1 VAGAFRT
8 RSVIEEKYM
17 KKIKS
22 IESFG
27 SIDADNDSI
36 LLDAFEE
43 HEAFLDA
50 TNFKKFLIIGKKGSG
65 KTAIFKKIITQRAS
79 NIFTYGHTFSDY
91 PWHYHERQKVIGV
104 PEQDRYLHSW
114 KYLILL
120 TLSKIIL
127 NQDNSI
133 PFNEI
138 CFESSLSIEKFIID
152 TYGSKDID
160 VTQIFT
166 PSKVLKLSPSFGIN
180 WGALKGEIKPGLLP
194 IEHLPIII
202 QDVNKNLSE
211 IIMKTLNPQNKYY
224 LAFDELDLGFDPN
237 SSDYKERLT
246 GLILASR
253 NINLLAKENN
263 LSLNVIVFLRN
274 DIYNLLHFEDKNK
287 ITSNHISYIEW
298 DTERTSHTLK
308 KLMENRFTALLKEK
322 EGELVKWDDVFDE
335 TKKMTGRQEKYQH
348 IIDRTFLRP
357 RDIIQFCNEILKIYK
372 DNISSEE
379 KFNNEDINKSKNLYS
394 RYFIDELDDEIHK
407 HLPEYEKY
415 LDVFRDIGF
424 LQFEKKDFIDAFD
437 KRRSQLTISDPNDF
451 LKFLFEFSV
460 IGFYRVGGGGYGGSE
475 YSYKYYDEKTTFD
488 IQAEKLRIHPGLMEY
503 LQLKKYSKSTKN

>member
-1 VAGAFRT
+1 
-8 RSVIEEKYM
+8 M
-17 KKIKS
+17 KNINS
-22 IESFG
+22 IDSFG

-43 HEAFLDA
+43 HEAFIDA
-50 TNFKKFLIIGKKGSG
+50 IIFKKFLIIGKKGSG
-65 KTAIFKKIITQRAS
+65 KTAIFKKIITQKS
-79 NIFTYGHTFSDY
+79 HTIFTYGHTFSDY
-91 PWHYHERQKVIGV
+91 PWHYHEKQKVIGV
-104 PEQDRYLHSW
+104 PKQDRYLHSW

-127 NQDNSI
+127 NHDNSI
-133 PFNEI
+133 PFNDT
-138 CFESSLSIEKFIID
+138 CLESAGNIEKFIID
-152 TYGSKDID
+152 TYGSRDID

-166 PSKVLKLSPSFGIN
+166 PSKVLKLNPSFGIN

-194 IEHLPIII
+194 IEYLPTVI
-202 QDVNKNLSE
+202 QNVNKTLSE
-211 IIMKTLNPQNKYY
+211 IIMKTLNPENKYY
-224 LAFDELDLGFDPN
+224 LTFDELDLGFDPK
-237 SSDYKERLT
+237 SVDYKERLT

-253 NINLLAKENN
+253 NINLLSRKNN
-263 LSLNVIVFLRN
+263 LSLNVIVFLRD

-287 ITSNHISYIEW
+287 ITSNHVSYIEW

-308 KLMENRFTALLKEK
+308 KIMENRFTALLKDDDD
-322 EGELVKWDDVFDE
+322 ELVKWDNVFDE

-357 RDIIQFCNEILKIYK
+357 RDIIQFCNEILRTYK
-372 DNISSEE
+372 EKASPES

-415 LDVFRDIGF
+415 FDVFRDIGF
-424 LQFEKKDFIDAFD
+424 LQFEKKDFIEVFE
-437 KRRSQLTISDPNDF
+437 KRKSQFTISDPNDL
-451 LKFLFEFSV
+451 LKFLFEFSI

-475 YSYKYYDEKTTFD
+475 YSYKYKDVKATFD
-488 IQAEKLRIHPGLMEY
+488 IQAEKLRIHPALMEY
-503 LQLKKYSKSTKN
+503 LQLKKYSKSTTS